1 MMAMQLPPRIP
12 AALYL
17 TAPDRDRR
25 LKLLAVEGDLA
36 AADGPRFGDAL
47 TTAIGEGADGI
58 VVDLRGCHSVASA
71 CARALTGAAATLRRG
86 GGRGV
91 FLVVDRNRP
100 LKHRLSVVT
109 DGSALPT
116 FETAGAAVL
125 SLREIP

>member
-1 MMAMQLPPRIP
+1 MATQLLPRVP

-17 TAPDRDRR
+17 TAPDRDRG

-36 AADGPRFGDAL
+36 AADGRRFGEAL

-58 VVDLRGCHSVASA
+58 VVDLRGCHFIASA
-71 CARALTGAAATLRRG
+71 CARALTKAAATLRRG
-86 GGRGV
+86 GGRGL
-91 FLVVDRNRP
+91 FLVVDRNRT
-100 LKHRLSVVT
+100 LKHTLAVVT

-116 FETAGAAVL
+116 FDTAGAAVL